1 MTIEIVFMLKKT
13 AKNTIET
20 WKTMEFTIQKSAKRG
35 DFPSF
40 FVCFAE
46 AKSMAV
52 AQAQA
57 NKHGLYP

>member
-1 MTIEIVFMLKKT
+1 
-13 AKNTIET
+13 
-20 WKTMEFTIQKSAKRG
+20 MEFTIQTTAKRG
-35 DFPSF
+35 DFPWF

-57 NKHGLYP
+57 NKHGLYPWAQEDDSLGVGG